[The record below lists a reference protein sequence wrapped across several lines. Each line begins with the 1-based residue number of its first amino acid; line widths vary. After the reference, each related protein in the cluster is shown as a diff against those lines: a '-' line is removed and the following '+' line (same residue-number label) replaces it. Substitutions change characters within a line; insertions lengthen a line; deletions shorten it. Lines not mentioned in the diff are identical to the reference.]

1 MTHLLVVVT
10 LLVVMKMGI
19 RYYIW
24 CIVYHMMYYNIQ
36 NLARWMQVKV
46 DCGRARGAL
55 VVKLGELELSWSQ
68 QMRTCS
74 EAKGWTRLI
83 VEYMGNDWG
92 RGGMW
97 KEGF

>member
-24 CIVYHMMYYNIQ
+24 CIIYHMMYYNIQ

-46 DCGRARGAL
+46 DCGRAGGACSQVERVRTKLVSTNENLFRGKR
-55 VVKLGELELSWSQ
+55 V
-68 QMRTCS
+68 
-74 EAKGWTRLI
+74 
-83 VEYMGNDWG
+83 D
-92 RGGMW
+92 
-97 KEGF
+97 

>member
-1 MTHLLVVVT
+1 MTHLLVVAT

-19 RYYIW
+19 RCFIW
-24 CIVYHMMYYNIQ
+24 CIIYHMLYYKFKTW
-36 NLARWMQVKV
+36 LTVMQDKV
-46 DCGRARGAL
+46 DCGRAGGAL

-92 RGGMW
+92 KGGMW